1 MTTATVSDKGQV
13 VIPAS
18 IRRSLGIGPGCQLEF
33 HLEGNVIRA
42 EVKRRMTPTR
52 AEDGFGMLVCER
64 PGTRRLAEFDVATAM
79 REASADDRD

>member
-13 VIPAS
+13 VIPAN
-18 IRRSLGIGPGCQLEF
+18 IRRSLGIRRGCQLEF
-33 HLEGNVIRA
+33 HLEGNTIRA
-42 EVKRRMTPTR
+42 EVKRRTTPTQ

-79 REASADDRD
+79 RESGTDDRD